1 METIFKDIRDKLD
14 IEEILETEC
23 LDSESQRRFW
33 KITGLNSIDQTEEHY
48 LLYDCSEQ
56 GYEFEFEKYKNQI
69 SKQDDFCHL
78 VMIFQSWEH
87 EWEVRERAYEKLN
100 VAKNRKELFKWF
112 NEKIAY
118 YKEIDTE
125 IMLELE
131 EDGINYLEYISEDGE
146 LLSGRIYNVSLN
158 ELKKIFNVTG
168 KDLFKRNVRFGL
180 KNNSTGD
187 KIQLKFK
194 EYIKIGLY
202 LLWIKAN
209 KSDENNTQIKE
220 IFDIKNDFK
229 IRIPENFWFYHNG
242 VTLFCYNQNIDFS
255 GNHIKLNPKN
265 VSVINGAQ
273 TLTNFFQGIKRL
285 PLEFE
290 IACQEIIEDEG
301 KAQQLIRFFYKNISD
316 VVDRIRVKTVFIE
329 GTEKFVKPITYGL
342 NTQIPIVDEDI
353 ISDSMA
359 VEKINKILRSQ
370 RMKIV
375 KAGEDN
381 DIEIQ
386 FSVLD
391 FVKKYLI
398 VKKEP
403 GKSKNLRKKE
413 LKDII
418 QKLAGT
424 VENQDNLWVE
434 ELRDVMFVEEWW
446 KETKIAREENIDSSN
461 GVDEEN
467 INKYGKNYFQSYVL
481 CEKNEDTE
489 LDTEY
494 LMTLFNKFVHDFKNM
509 KNNLEM
515 SDFKKDE
522 LFKEYQKRKNQKES
536 EECDIESP
544 DEIANI
550 NLEKLREEINR
561 NKNSVYTIHRS
572 IDKFLETKK
581 INLSYFRV
589 IATENN
595 KVKEAFPFPNATFN
609 ELYNSDEYKNYTD
622 LLFAKEVNK
631 QFAAFIIEWENIN
644 NKKAVKYIRFIPDF
658 SFKQYSENAQCVYNK
673 TVQAFKDGD
682 EKEFPQ
688 IKEDLSFHIR
698 PKAINS
704 EDTFEFTNGMW
715 ITKRTF
721 WANRKTMNE
730 IIGEHRNEEELR

>member
-242 VTLFCYNQNIDFS
+242 VTLFC
-255 GNHIKLNPKN
+255 
-265 VSVINGAQ
+265 
-273 TLTNFFQGIKRL
+273 FF
-285 PLEFE
+285 
-290 IACQEIIEDEG
+290 
-301 KAQQLIRFFYKNISD
+301 
-316 VVDRIRVKTVFIE
+316 
-329 GTEKFVKPITYGL
+329 
-342 NTQIPIVDEDI
+342 
-353 ISDSMA
+353 
-359 VEKINKILRSQ
+359 
-370 RMKIV
+370 
-375 KAGEDN
+375 
-381 DIEIQ
+381 
-386 FSVLD
+386 
-391 FVKKYLI
+391 
-398 VKKEP
+398 
-403 GKSKNLRKKE
+403 
-413 LKDII
+413 
-418 QKLAGT
+418 
-424 VENQDNLWVE
+424 
-434 ELRDVMFVEEWW
+434 
-446 KETKIAREENIDSSN
+446 
-461 GVDEEN
+461 
-467 INKYGKNYFQSYVL
+467 
-481 CEKNEDTE
+481 
-489 LDTEY
+489 
-494 LMTLFNKFVHDFKNM
+494 
-509 KNNLEM
+509 
-515 SDFKKDE
+515 
-522 LFKEYQKRKNQKES
+522 
-536 EECDIESP
+536 
-544 DEIANI
+544 
-550 NLEKLREEINR
+550 
-561 NKNSVYTIHRS
+561 
-572 IDKFLETKK
+572 
-581 INLSYFRV
+581 
-589 IATENN
+589 
-595 KVKEAFPFPNATFN
+595 
-609 ELYNSDEYKNYTD
+609 
-622 LLFAKEVNK
+622 
-631 QFAAFIIEWENIN
+631 
-644 NKKAVKYIRFIPDF
+644 
-658 SFKQYSENAQCVYNK
+658 
-673 TVQAFKDGD
+673 
-682 EKEFPQ
+682 
-688 IKEDLSFHIR
+688 
-698 PKAINS
+698 
-704 EDTFEFTNGMW
+704 
-715 ITKRTF
+715 
-721 WANRKTMNE
+721 
-730 IIGEHRNEEELR
+730 